1 MGKILQSIK
10 QDLERTLTSLQQL
23 EVQAAREISGEFLKA
38 KQEVASAIA
47 HITAHLGRHPA
58 V

>member
-1 MGKILQSIK
+1 MDKILQSIK
-10 QDLERTLTSLQQL
+10 QDLERSLASLVDL
-23 EVQAAREISGEFLKA
+23 ESQAAREVSGEFLKA

-47 HITAHLGRHPA
+47 HIEAHLGRHPA